1 MTHKTAS
8 LWKYVKTADGW
19 RYCKPVIK
27 SNHKIDPR
35 RVLVKGKIEECPS
48 GQFYLC
54 ISGRWLPVGSDPVE
68 ALKAQQKETARL
80 AAIANGFDLPD
91 AIKQESETIADAIAD
106 FMDGYKIGKS
116 VKKTTPQMQQTLN
129 EFLAVCSQRNKRV
142 LADLDK
148 KDIMNFW
155 QWALDSSPT
164 RSRRTASNKTMRV
177 HTFLKS
183 NGLVFVGK
191 QGDPGKWQVPA
202 FVEELPEIYDLD
214 QLQQFF
220 FACDPV
226 QRVKYETLLK
236 TGLREMELVY
246 LEKKDI
252 SFEERTLRVT
262 VKPWY
267 DFQTKTFCE
276 REITIPADLIEPLRA
291 IIMSAPGN
299 LVFPTKSGH
308 PHRKLL
314 RECKRIAMRAGLNC
328 GCCDHKGRKRDQ
340 NCREH
345 AVCEQWY
352 LHKFRATF
360 AMTLLQQG
368 IDIKNVQQQLGH
380 RDIASTMRYLAPSK
394 NKDLKGK
401 IDAVWAAVP
410 LEKKPVVTQ

>member
-35 RVLVKGKIEECPS
+35 RVLVKGKVEECPS

-68 ALKAQQKETARL
+68 ALKAQQRETARL

-91 AIKQESETIADAIAD
+91 AIKQESETIVDAIAD

-183 NGLVFVGK
+183 NGLVFVAESL
-191 QGDPGKWQVPA
+191 PGTHRVTLGADKGYDTRD
-202 FVEELPEIYDLD
+202 FVAELRGMQITPHVAQNDTRRRSAVD
-214 QLQQFF
+214 
-220 FACDPV
+220 
-226 QRVKYETLLK
+226 
-236 TGLREMELVY
+236 
-246 LEKKDI
+246 
-252 SFEERTLRVT
+252 ERTTRHSGYQLSQKARKRIEEVFGWMKTVGQLRKVRHRG
-262 VKPWY
+262 VDRVGW
-267 DFQTKTFCE
+267 TF
-276 REITIPADLIEPLRA
+276 TLTAA
-291 IIMSAPGN
+291 VYN
-299 LVFPTKSGH
+299 LVRMRNLISG
-308 PHRKLL
+308 
-314 RECKRIAMRAGLNC
+314 
-328 GCCDHKGRKRDQ
+328 
-340 NCREH
+340 
-345 AVCEQWY
+345 
-352 LHKFRATF
+352 
-360 AMTLLQQG
+360 
-368 IDIKNVQQQLGH
+368 
-380 RDIASTMRYLAPSK
+380 APQPQC
-394 NKDLKGK
+394 
-401 IDAVWAAVP
+401 A
-410 LEKKPVVTQ
+410 

>member
-8 LWKYVKTADGW
+8 IWKYVKTAGGW

-27 SNHKIDPR
+27 PNHKIDPR

-54 ISGRWLPVGSDPVE
+54 IAGRWLAIGNDPVE
-68 ALKAQQKETARL
+68 ALKAQQKEIARL

-106 FMDGYKIGKS
+106 FMDGYRIGKS
-116 VKKTTPQMQQTLN
+116 VKKTTPQMQHTLN
-129 EFLAVCSQRNKRV
+129 EFLAVCSQRNKSV
-142 LADLDK
+142 LADLDN
-148 KDIMNFW
+148 KDIMNYW
-155 QWALDSSPT
+155 QWVLDNSPT
-164 RSRRTASNKTMRV
+164 CSRRTAFNKTMRV
-177 HTFLKS
+177 HTFLKA

-191 QGDPGKWQVPA
+191 QGDPGKWQVSP

-214 QLQQFF
+214 QLQQFL

-252 SFEERTLRVT
+252 SFDERTLRVT

-267 DFQTKTFCE
+267 DFQIKTYCE
-276 REITIPADLIEPLRA
+276 REITIPADLIDPLRA
-291 IIMSAPGN
+291 VVESAPGH
-299 LVFPTKSGH
+299 LVFPTKSGL

-328 GCCDHKGRKRDQ
+328 GCCDR
-340 NCREH
+340 
-345 AVCEQWY
+345 
-352 LHKFRATF
+352 
-360 AMTLLQQG
+360 
-368 IDIKNVQQQLGH
+368 
-380 RDIASTMRYLAPSK
+380 
-394 NKDLKGK
+394 KGK
-401 IDAVWAAVP
+401 
-410 LEKKPVVTQ
+410 K